1 MTETIYYMVSSSE
14 KKEENTIYTMSS
26 VTETIIFRIVVTE
39 KNLETM
45 IDMVIASEE
54 KFNKYRIEQQLMRKE
69 NVNVMYF
76 PITAKR

>member
-1 MTETIYYMVSSSE
+1 
-14 KKEENTIYTMSS
+14 
-26 VTETIIFRIVVTE
+26 
-39 KNLETM
+39 M

-76 PITAKR
+76 VITAKR